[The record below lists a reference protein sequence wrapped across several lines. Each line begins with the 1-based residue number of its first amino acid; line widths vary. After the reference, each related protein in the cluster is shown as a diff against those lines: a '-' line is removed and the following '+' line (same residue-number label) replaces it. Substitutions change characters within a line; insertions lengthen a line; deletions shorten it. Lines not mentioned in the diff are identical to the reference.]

1 MGWSDPTF
9 GSLWLPKRIVGS
21 LQPRK
26 QGNPLFAKCFDRVQ
40 LKEKGKKEET
50 HVDHQQTPAT
60 REARVRV
67 GRTRRPRGREVRHVY
82 RQHPRSRRQFSPE
95 DCAVEG
101 QALHEL
107 EKTATAGRTKR
118 CSHQLHAKI
127 TGKSMMQRIINSKNL
142 VAFVLAAATGMTLYF
157 RVPFPET
164 NTFLLVM
171 ALRSP
176 SAFEVL
182 KYSYTLFLF
191 STPYIGYSVV
201 LSGLYIFA
209 LKAKQRIRAG
219 RLPLFPDPQKRD
231 DLFLVLG
238 EVHNPRKQVPAENP
252 QWLVIPERGLFTGVA
267 ILGAIGSEK
276 TSCCM
281 YPFAEQILAYR
292 SGDSERRIGGLVLEV
307 KGDFCHRVKE
317 ILARHGRAEDYV
329 EISLDSRYRYNP
341 LHNDLDAY
349 ALAYNIASLLNNLF
363 GRGKEPFWQ
372 QAYTNL
378 VKFIILLHKVAFDYV
393 TLFDVYECAINPDLL
408 ESKIKEAERRLIEA
422 DFAMLWEEEYLKHPR
437 DLDPFKFRLDKES
450 NRYRAPL
457 TPVLVAVLKDR
468 ATQWEAENASRK
480 NPVPAQKKA
489 QLEAVERWFF
499 QDWKR
504 IEPKLRT
511 SIVEGISVFLS
522 LFDDNPDVK
531 RTFCP
536 PAECYDTQANADFK
550 FGRPLPSLS
559 WLVEN
564 GRGCALNFPIAMNA
578 GLAKALGVMLKLDF
592 ERAVLNRVPVMEK
605 HPESYFRQVLFLCDE
620 YQHFAT
626 VGESEP
632 TGDEKF
638 FSLSRQP
645 KCIPIIAT
653 QSISSLKSALPGESW
668 RTLLQTFRTK
678 IFLSLSDDFSARI
691 ASELCRREYK
701 LKASYNLSES
711 GHDAN
716 VSFLTGKA
724 LSHKANIT
732 ASKSYNTQSDYR
744 FDMKTFME
752 LRNAQSV
759 TMAYDGTNP
768 MPPMFCYLKPYF
780 NNVNKSYFRQ
790 LANGEL

>member
-1 MGWSDPTF
+1 M
-9 GSLWLPKRIVGS
+9 
-21 LQPRK
+21 
-26 QGNPLFAKCFDRVQ
+26 
-40 LKEKGKKEET
+40 
-50 HVDHQQTPAT
+50 
-60 REARVRV
+60 
-67 GRTRRPRGREVRHVY
+67 
-82 RQHPRSRRQFSPE
+82 
-95 DCAVEG
+95 
-101 QALHEL
+101 
-107 EKTATAGRTKR
+107 
-118 CSHQLHAKI
+118 
-127 TGKSMMQRIINSKNL
+127 
-142 VAFVLAAATGMTLYF
+142 
-157 RVPFPET
+157 
-164 NTFLLVM
+164 
-171 ALRSP
+171 
-176 SAFEVL
+176 
-182 KYSYTLFLF
+182 
-191 STPYIGYSVV
+191 
-201 LSGLYIFA
+201 
-209 LKAKQRIRAG
+209 
-219 RLPLFPDPQKRD
+219 
-231 DLFLVLG
+231 
-238 EVHNPRKQVPAENP
+238 
-252 QWLVIPERGLFTGVA
+252 
-267 ILGAIGSEK
+267 
-276 TSCCM
+276 
-281 YPFAEQILAYR
+281 
-292 SGDSERRIGGLVLEV
+292 
-307 KGDFCHRVKE
+307 
-317 ILARHGRAEDYV
+317 
-329 EISLDSRYRYNP
+329 
-341 LHNDLDAY
+341 
-349 ALAYNIASLLNNLF
+349 
-363 GRGKEPFWQ
+363 
-372 QAYTNL
+372 
-378 VKFIILLHKVAFDYV
+378 KFITLIHKFAFDYV

-422 DFAMLWEEEYLKHPR
+422 DFAMLWEEEYLEDAR
-437 DLDPFKFRLDKES
+437 ELDRFKCRLDKES

-457 TPVLVAVLKDR
+457 TPGLVGVLKDK
-468 ATQWEAENASRK
+468 AIQWETENASRK
-480 NPVPAQKKA
+480 NPVPAHKKA

-536 PAECYDTQANADFK
+536 PAECYDPQANADFK

-564 GRGCALNFPIAMNA
+564 GRVCALNFPIAMNA

-592 ERAVLNRVPVMEK
+592 ERAVLNRVPLMEK

-678 IFLSLSDDFSARI
+678 IFLSLSDDFSART
-691 ASELCRREYK
+691 ASELCGLEYK

-716 VSFLTGKA
+716 GSFLTVRA

-732 ASKSYNTQSDYR
+732 ASKSYSPHHDLR
-744 FDMKTFME
+744 FDTKIFME

-759 TMAYDGTNP
+759 TIAYDGTNP
-768 MPPMFCYLKPYF
+768 MPPMFCYLTPYS
-780 NNVNKSYFRQ
+780 NNVNKSYSRH
-790 LANGEL
+790 LPTG